1 MQEQHL
7 EIINRLGLHARAAA
21 KFSTTAAQYH
31 CQIKVQCQGKTVNGK
46 SIMGLMM
53 LAAARGTFI
62 QITLDGSDENEALD
76 ALTALI
82 GNRFGEAE

>member
-1 MQEQHL
+1 MQQHHV

-21 KFSTTAAQYH
+21 KFSTTASQYQ

-62 QITLDGSDENEALD
+62 HIELDGADENEALE
-76 ALTALI
+76 ALMALI

>member
-21 KFSTTAAQYH
+21 KFSTTASRFN

-53 LAAARGTFI
+53 LAAARGTLI

-76 ALTALI
+76 ALTVLI
-82 GNRFGEAE
+82 GNRFGEVE